1 MNDLT
6 PRFEGDNFPPNNPQL
21 LQERLS
27 EETIDLRSRHDELL
41 AAVDRIPTECNDDET
56 AGKISDMIKLITACS
71 KSFETKRVGEKEPF
85 LTLSRS
91 VDGFF
96 KKFTENLDRAKRK
109 ASRPLEV
116 YLKRKED
123 ERRRAAE
130 ESARLQREEAE
141 SLAREAQMLA
151 QANMP
156 EASEQALGEAV
167 RAEEQAQKAD
177 KQAEARPAELAR
189 TRGDYGSLAT
199 LRTTWVGE
207 IVDKKSLDLDVL
219 RPFMSDDVL
228 QKLVNA
234 AIKAGFRDI
243 RGVKIFERSEAMVR

>member
-1 MNDLT
+1 MSDTMIGHNQAPD
-6 PRFEGDNFPPNNPQL
+6 DQVL
-21 LQERLS
+21 LQERLNDS
-27 EETIDLRSRHDELL
+27 TAELRNRHDELI
-41 AAVDRIPTECNDDET
+41 AAVERIPEECNDDET

-96 KKFTENLDRAKRK
+96 KKFTENLDGAKRK

-130 ESARLQREEAE
+130 EAARVQREEAE
-141 SLAREAQMLA
+141 RLAREAELLA
-151 QANMP
+151 KANMP
-156 EASEQALGEAV
+156 EASNDVLGEAV
-167 RAEEQAQKAD
+167 RVEEQAQKAE
-177 KQAEARPAELAR
+177 KQAEAKPAELAR

-207 IVDKKSLDLDVL
+207 IVDKKELDLEAL

-234 AIKAGFRDI
+234 AVKAGFKEL
-243 RGVKIFERSEAMVR
+243 RGVKIYQKSEATVR